1 MCGLFLTV
9 KFSCLFTVVAVL
21 ACLSSLV
28 RPLLYRMEERW
39 TKKKNRE
46 VQYLTNE
53 STYARLRW
61 STYLLGWSSVRCS
74 NRANTQTKNTGISTN
89 KWTKWRNIISW
100 TTTDDKGSHC
110 NSKSVLD
117 ISLRVTLKNGAPSAT
132 MTLNFLLRA
141 AFYT

>member
-61 STYLLGWSSVRCS
+61 STYLLG
-74 NRANTQTKNTGISTN
+74 
-89 KWTKWRNIISW
+89 
-100 TTTDDKGSHC
+100 
-110 NSKSVLD
+110 
-117 ISLRVTLKNGAPSAT
+117 
-132 MTLNFLLRA
+132 
-141 AFYT
+141 